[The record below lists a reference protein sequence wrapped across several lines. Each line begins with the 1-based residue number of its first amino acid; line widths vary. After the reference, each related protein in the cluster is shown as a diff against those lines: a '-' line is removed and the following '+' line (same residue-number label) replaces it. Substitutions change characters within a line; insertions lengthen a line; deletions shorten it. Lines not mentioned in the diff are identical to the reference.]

1 MVRLKYATLTGK
13 LHGQSQIRSDGLVD
27 PERALAVRQISVP
40 RLKPKGSQLM
50 RILHFT
56 ASAVLVVLVFY
67 LLVVGESLLL
77 PLVIAIALWY
87 LINTLAQSFHRIEVS
102 GYRLPVLLCRTAS
115 VFTFLSLIWAL
126 INFLSASADEVLEV
140 APVYQE
146 NLSKR
151 LQNLPFVDFAAF
163 EGRSFSDLLTEWIDI
178 PSYAT
183 SVASSFAGILASGG
197 LILIYLG
204 FLFLEQGHFSNK
216 ISALVANPEKESEA
230 QQIIA
235 QIRDDIQKY
244 MSIKL
249 FTSCLTGLASYLYL
263 LAVGVDFAGLWGL
276 LIFLLNF
283 IPTVGSI
290 VATLLPALIALA
302 QSDAYGLF
310 VLVLLGIGV
319 LQICIGNILEPRLM
333 GSSFNLSP
341 VVILLNLAL
350 WNAIWGIPGMFLC
363 VPFLIIVA
371 IILSHFPQ
379 TRSIAIMLSSDGN
392 LRVPEDRTITN
403 FSLKP
408 SVSALLVDE
417 GKTDGN

>member
-1 MVRLKYATLTGK
+1 MKVLN
-13 LHGQSQIRSDGLVD
+13 
-27 PERALAVRQISVP
+27 
-40 RLKPKGSQLM
+40 
-50 RILHFT
+50 FT
-56 ASAVLVVLVFY
+56 ASAVLVTLVFY

-87 LINTLAQSFHRIEVS
+87 LINTLARGFSRIEVA
-102 GYRLPVLLCRTAS
+102 GFKFPMPVCLGASLL
-115 VFTFLSLIWAL
+115 TFLLLIWAL
-126 INFLSASADEVLEV
+126 INFLSASADDVLDV

-146 NLSKR
+146 NLTRR
-151 LQNLPFVDFAAF
+151 LESVPFIDFAAF
-163 EGRSFSDLLTEWIDI
+163 EERSLSELITDWIDI

-183 SVASSFAGILASGG
+183 SIASSFAGILANGG

-216 ISALVANPEKESEA
+216 ISALVSNSDREDEA
-230 QQIIA
+230 HRIITR
-235 QIRDDIQKY
+235 IRDDIQKY
-244 MSIKL
+244 ISIKMFTSSLTGILSFTFL
-249 FTSCLTGLASYLYL
+249 FT
-263 LAVGVDFAGLWGL
+263 VGVDFAAVWGL

-290 VATLLPALIALA
+290 VATIFPALIALA
-302 QSDAYGLF
+302 QSDGYTLF
-310 VLVLLGIGV
+310 VLVLLGIGA

-371 IILSHFPQ
+371 IVLSHFPQ
-379 TRSIAIMLSSDGN
+379 TRPVAIMLSSDGN
-392 LRVPEDRTITN
+392 LRVPKEKIITN
-403 FSLKP
+403 FSFTP
-408 SVSALLVDE
+408 SSSSLLGRSDE
-417 GKTDGN
+417 ENSD